1 MLVQTL
7 CVEYLEYARRAN
19 NIVYTKKKLKG
30 QCEHGPK
37 RHTVLMSLRPTSSI
51 EDSVRVPEGTIAIS
65 YTLDIQEIIE
75 SVQDET
81 AGATTVF
88 IGET

>member
-19 NIVYTKKKLKG
+19 NIVYTKQKLKG
-30 QCEHGPK
+30 QCK
-37 RHTVLMSLRPTSSI
+37 DNVSTARPTSSI

>member
-1 MLVQTL
+1 
-7 CVEYLEYARRAN
+7 
-19 NIVYTKKKLKG
+19 
-30 QCEHGPK
+30 
-37 RHTVLMSLRPTSSI
+37 MSLHPTSSI